1 MWCKAI
7 SKHNVYHGSHICI
20 FRDHSGYGLGKWE
33 ERLHINASSHWLST
47 YAAWSNNDLLERH
60 AKGKLQCNTTIK
72 TDIHKL
78 FTNCLFLN
86 CDKKTG
92 LNWSSSY
99 QHQIALESHI
109 GQSICLINNTSS
121 QWPRLQ
127 RPRYVNVP
135 AGYGFFLTFE
145 VKCHEISRDLIG
157 HFEWRHPVRKIIRN
171 HDSGENLEENI
182 IDFVASI
189 IPLGVEASVV
199 AGTSAGAK
207 TTNCG
212 SSTCMGSVFG
222 GLKLQTPFPVIYKT

>member
-1 MWCKAI
+1 M
-7 SKHNVYHGSHICI
+7 HIQ
-20 FRDHSGYGLGKWE
+20 DHSGYGLGKWE

-60 AKGKLQCNTTIK
+60 AKGKLKCNTTIK

-135 AGYGFFLTFE
+135 AGYGFFFNTWSQ
-145 VKCHEISRDLIG
+145 VPRD
-157 HFEWRHPVRKIIRN
+157 FARSYRPFWM
-171 HDSGENLEENI
+171 
-182 IDFVASI
+182 
-189 IPLGVEASVV
+189 
-199 AGTSAGAK
+199 TSPGPEDYQK
-207 TTNCG
+207 
-212 SSTCMGSVFG
+212 SW
-222 GLKLQTPFPVIYKT
+222 